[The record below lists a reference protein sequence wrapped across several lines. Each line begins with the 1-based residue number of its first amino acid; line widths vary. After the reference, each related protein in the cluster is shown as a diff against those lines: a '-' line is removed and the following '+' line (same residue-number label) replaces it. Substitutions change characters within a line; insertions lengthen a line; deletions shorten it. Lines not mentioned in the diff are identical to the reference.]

1 MTTMELRDLWPVPPR
16 FPRTIT
22 AAVVVSILLHVALM
36 LVPMQEKMGAGPAGL
51 AGPLTVELEL
61 SPRRETPPPAT
72 PEPPKSSPAP
82 RPQREMLATAPRSTP
97 APFKVPEPPPPEP
110 EKPVPKEPAVDMAAF
125 IAANRARLAE
135 RDAVAARGPQASTGE
150 AASGLARNL
159 HSLSNDDGTGGVFQI
174 LRIGARTGE
183 FAFNGWKSETGRK
196 WREVI
201 EVDAGTGGDIE
212 RAIVRR
218 MIVLIREHYSGDFR
232 WESRKQGKVV
242 ILSAAPQ
249 YNAELEDYM
258 YREFFGTPVVRRG
271 R

>member
-1 MTTMELRDLWPVPPR
+1 MTTMDLRGYWPVPSR
-16 FPRTIT
+16 FPREIT
-22 AAVVVSILLHVALM
+22 AAVVVSILLHVAL
-36 LVPMQEKMGAGPAGL
+36 LLIPMREKMGAGPAGV

-61 SPRRETPPPAT
+61 PPRRETPPPAI
-72 PEPPKSSPAP
+72 PEPPKAAPAP
-82 RPQREMLATAPRSTP
+82 RPHRETIATAPRSTP

-110 EKPVPKEPAVDMAAF
+110 EKPAPKEPAVDMAAF
-125 IAANRARLAE
+125 IAANRARRAE
-135 RDAVAARGPQASTGE
+135 WEAAAARGPQASTGQ

-159 HSLSNDDGTGGVFQI
+159 ESLSTDDGTGGVFQI

-183 FAFNGWKSETGRK
+183 FAFNGWKTETGRK

-218 MIVLIREHYSGDFR
+218 MITLIRQHYTGDFR
-232 WESRKQGKVV
+232 WESRRQGKVV

-249 YNAELEDYM
+249 NNEELEEYL